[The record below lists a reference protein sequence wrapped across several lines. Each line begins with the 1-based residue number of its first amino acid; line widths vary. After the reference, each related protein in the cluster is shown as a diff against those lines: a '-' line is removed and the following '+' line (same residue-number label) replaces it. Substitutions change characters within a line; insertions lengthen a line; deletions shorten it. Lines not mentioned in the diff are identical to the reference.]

1 MAFFFEPNALEP
13 LARTHGDAYR
23 SAEPF
28 PHIVI
33 DDFLPATTVDRIL
46 AEFPSATAAHD
57 DPAWRRY
64 QRAQERDKYQLSDER
79 RIPPFIRE
87 VLFAFNSAVF
97 LGFLQELTGIRG
109 LVADPSLWG
118 GGLHQTTRGGKL
130 GIHADFNRHP
140 DLDLDRRLNLLLFL
154 NPGWDERWG
163 GALELWARDMKR
175 CAVRIVPVL
184 NRCVIFSTNDW
195 SFHGHPDPLDCPPE
209 VSRRSLALYYYSN
222 GRPADEVIPRHN
234 DTLFRRRPGMSEPD
248 NMLKLRALH
257 WGRQLTPPAL
267 LRLRVAILRRVGRLP

>member
-1 MAFFFEPNALEP
+1 MAFFFEPDALEP
-13 LARTHGDAYR
+13 LARVHRDAYR

-28 PHIVI
+28 PHVVL
-33 DDFLPATTVDRIL
+33 DDFLPAEALDRIV
-46 AEFPSATAAHD
+46 AEFPSANAAQD

-130 GIHADFNRHP
+130 SIHADFNRHP

-234 DTLFRRRPGMSEPD
+234 DTLFRRRPGVREAD

-257 WGRQLTPPAL
+257 WGKQLTPPAL
-267 LRLRVAILRRVGRLP
+267 LQLRVAILRRLGRLS